1 MPLASILR
9 AFLHFRRTPA
19 SDSLFGRDWCGV
31 VCEMRFAGGRRFLTN
46 ETREL
51 SLQDITWF
59 SGEVI
64 FTAGRVLRFFLG
76 IGRYRLFSGLTWVVL
91 SAVHA

>member
-1 MPLASILR
+1 
-9 AFLHFRRTPA
+9 
-19 SDSLFGRDWCGV
+19 
-31 VCEMRFAGGRRFLTN
+31 MRFAGGRRFLTN

-64 FTAGRVLRFFLG
+64 FYSRPCLAFFLG
-76 IGRYRLFSGLTWVVL
+76 IGRYSIAFFLG
-91 SAVHA
+91 